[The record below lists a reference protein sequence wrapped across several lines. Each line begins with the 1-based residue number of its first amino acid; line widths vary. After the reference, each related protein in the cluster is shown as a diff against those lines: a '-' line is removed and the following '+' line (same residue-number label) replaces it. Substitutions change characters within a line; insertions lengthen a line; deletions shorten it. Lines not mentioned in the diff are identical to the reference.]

1 MKPLQSIEQ
10 ELKRRKGTPEK
21 RKILSGFFKCAP
33 GEYGEGD
40 KFLGVAVP
48 EQRKIAKEFFQS
60 VAPEDVPVLLQ
71 SPLHE
76 VRLTGLLLWMYR
88 YERGGSAERAKI
100 YRLYTNNTSRIN
112 NWDLVDVTAPTIVG
126 EYLWGHP
133 NKRGIMSKWA
143 QSKSIWQRRIAI
155 ISTFFFIRKNHF
167 AETLLLAEVFLT
179 DKEDLIHKATGW
191 MLREVG
197 KRDVTALEKFLEKN
211 ASRMPRTMLR
221 YAIEKFDEKTRR
233 RYLEKK

>member
-40 KFLGVAVP
+40 KFLGVTVP

-88 YERGGSAERAKI
+88 YERGGSTERRKI
-100 YRLYTNNTSRIN
+100 YGLYTSNINRIN

-126 EYLWGHP
+126 EYLWEHP
-133 NKRGIMSKWA
+133 DKRGIMFEWA
-143 QSKSIWQRRIAI
+143 QSKSIWKRRIAI
-155 ISTFFFIRKNHF
+155 ISTLFFIRKNHF
-167 AETLLLAEVFLT
+167 AETLLLSEVFLT

-197 KRDVTALEKFLEKN
+197 KRDVTVLEKFLEKN

-221 YAIEKFDEKTRR
+221 YAIEKFDAKTRK